1 MTITRLYSPRL
12 LRRYTGV
19 IYYQPV
25 PALPAKPRV
34 GGAEIHRQYASG
46 NPRIPLWFFSRSRSD
61 QISLSLSLSLSLCLI
76 RYYLYS
82 RLYSHLYRIL
92 DSVYYSVYFVYIRQI
107 PHPSVIS
114 RTTFRG
120 LPSAP
125 RLYLLSGRLQ
135 LDSPLDRSNQTYSY
149 TIHSVQHDMDI
160 PMNEQPNHPSTA
172 PESTLNAQPSAS
184 ADTSMLTS
192 NPAVNP
198 STTQTYTSDIHTQT
212 QPSAQCQ
219 TQAQSQ
225 SQFSEQPSDLSTTLA
240 PGPSGP
246 GSDPAAAAEYP
257 HQIHGVGG
265 PTATA
270 PFLQDF
276 SLVAEAAKRA
286 QMAVVM
292 RDMEG
297 ISL

>member
-1 MTITRLYSPRL
+1 MD
-12 LRRYTGV
+12 
-19 IYYQPV
+19 Q
-25 PALPAKPRV
+25 
-34 GGAEIHRQYASG
+34 
-46 NPRIPLWFFSRSRSD
+46 IPL
-61 QISLSLSLSLSLCLI
+61 
-76 RYYLYS
+76 
-82 RLYSHLYRIL
+82 
-92 DSVYYSVYFVYIRQI
+92 
-107 PHPSVIS
+107 
-114 RTTFRG
+114 
-120 LPSAP
+120 
-125 RLYLLSGRLQ
+125 
-135 LDSPLDRSNQTYSY
+135 NQ
-149 TIHSVQHDMDI
+149 
-160 PMNEQPNHPSTA
+160 QPNHPSTA

-184 ADTSMLTS
+184 AASTSMLTS
-192 NPAVNP
+192 NPAVDL
-198 STTQTYTSDIHTQT
+198 STTQTYTSDIDSQT

-219 TQAQSQ
+219 MQAQSQ
-225 SQFSEQPSDLSTTLA
+225 SQPSEQASEIPTTV
-240 PGPSGP
+240 PPGP